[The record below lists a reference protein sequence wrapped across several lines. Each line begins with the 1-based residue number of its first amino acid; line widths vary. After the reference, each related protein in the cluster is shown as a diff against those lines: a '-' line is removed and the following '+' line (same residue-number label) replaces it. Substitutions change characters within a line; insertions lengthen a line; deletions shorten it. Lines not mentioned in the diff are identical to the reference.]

1 MRQYFPRLWHDS
13 CPWHLWNKWA
23 NQQTVCMLSALGQMC
38 IRYLESEVLLFN
50 SGIRSILSRQC
61 VSVATKQYAFVAS
74 CQDRLWTWSLLSS
87 LLFLDQSPNDSC
99 RLTSKKKKIKIWVDV
114 QTSAVKCGLTT
125 LIILRVWF
133 WFSRSVFFS
142 ALVCDLLPRQLYHGS
157 PKAHSQQRISVTA
170 LTSTAWRTLGLFGA
184 FPTLVDHWSLCA
196 TFLGS

>member
-1 MRQYFPRLWHDS
+1 
-13 CPWHLWNKWA
+13 
-23 NQQTVCMLSALGQMC
+23 MLSALGQMC

-133 WFSRSVFFS
+133 LFSRSLSF
-142 ALVCDLLPRQLYHGS
+142 LVRWSVICCQDSCIMVRQRRIAS
-157 PKAHSQQRISVTA
+157 RESQSQ
-170 LTSTAWRTLGLFGA
+170 L
-184 FPTLVDHWSLCA
+184 
-196 TFLGS
+196 